1 MIFKLAVCGEEQLQ
15 TKLSGQSASER
26 KKDGGRGKVKVVQ
39 GGRGSEIREEE
50 LIYTSGSPIFP
61 SPHRKCVRER
71 GGRRGS

>member
-15 TKLSGQSASER
+15 TKLIGQSER
-26 KKDGGRGKVKVVQ
+26 EKERWGRGKVKVVQ

-71 GGRRGS
+71 GGRRGSQ